1 MNTSIVRFKYKQKN
15 TIVARKEQNW
25 IITSE
30 SQSTPEDKETKKI
43 GAFLELGV
51 RYGRGNLAMEGINSN

>member
-1 MNTSIVRFKYKQKN
+1 MIMNTSIVRFKYKQKN

-30 SQSTPEDKETKKI
+30 SRSTPEDEEAKKK
-43 GAFLELGV
+43 GACLELGV
-51 RYGRGNLAMEGINSN
+51 